1 MAQVSM
7 KFEPYDDSDD
17 IEDYFERLQLFFT
30 VNGAEEDKQV
40 AYLLSG
46 LGAKTYTILKNLTA
60 PSASS
65 LAQIKEKLVCHFKPK
80 PPVIAE
86 RFSFHKRDQLPGQP
100 IKNFVMELRRLAR
113 TCKFGGF
120 LEEALR
126 DRLVCGMTSGSTQ
139 KKLLAEKILPYRELS
154 ILLQRR
160 KWQCWITKKKQ
171 QCPLKV
177 RCTV

>member
-1 MAQVSM
+1 M
-7 KFEPYDDSDD
+7 
-17 IEDYFERLQLFFT
+17 
-30 VNGAEEDKQV
+30 

-46 LGAKTYTILKNLTA
+46 LGAKTYAILKNLTA

-65 LAQIKEKLVCHFKPK
+65 LAQIKEKLVSHFKPK

-86 RFSFHKRDQLPGQP
+86 RFSFHKRDQLPGEP

-139 KKLLAEKILPYRELS
+139 KKLLVAKNRTAP
-154 ILLQRR
+154 
-160 KWQCWITKKKQ
+160 
-171 QCPLKV
+171 
-177 RCTV
+177 